1 MNKKITKSLFGRAS
15 VMLLAFVF
23 FGSILTSLFFFS
35 PPVAADNSGT
45 GTFEYKDIHNET
57 IIEVRGG
64 DTQEYHK
71 STGGNGVYNGGGAEG
86 FDGCTA
92 WIQTNSHKYDG
103 DTHAKWWAGCLGGPD
118 KTPTEPGKKS
128 ITIKAAHNYTGD
140 WIDHSHIKVG
150 GTIYYDNHIDDTLDF
165 KATNQNNGCDTN
177 VINGFPESDGGDITN
192 APAAEITINKPVS
205 ATNNNCVQTKHPVYF
220 NNTQNFAIYF
230 MWVDAGTI
238 QTSDR
243 TAMVYVQ
250 NGGGGPYLDNGSG
263 RSSDSSC
270 LSQIVPD
277 SVGSRHGT
285 LILRNS
291 DGNPFSSGFSP
302 QISGVDF
309 HDHGGCKV
317 SDPLRVNIGGNVNA
331 SKPPGSGDAG
341 GADAGDAGG
350 NITDCDTELTSPL
363 SWILCPLIDIGSNV
377 SDFVFND
384 LAKPLLSDI
393 PISTK
398 RDNGTYRAWQGFRFL
413 ANIMLI
419 GSMLAIVYAQ
429 ARGEK

>member
-1 MNKKITKSLFGRAS
+1 
-15 VMLLAFVF
+15 MLLAFVF
-23 FGSILTSLFFFS
+23 FGSILSSLFFF
-35 PPVAADNSGT
+35 PDQANAADRGFRYTDDRFSAIVGELVDGETATFDKKDNKTYDADYPDHVGCHAIIHVNHAGAHSGT
-45 GTFEYKDIHNET
+45 LELKDCTDGNESTSSISIADAKTF
-57 IIEVRGG
+57 
-64 DTQEYHK
+64 
-71 STGGNGVYNGGGAEG
+71 SGA
-86 FDGCTA
+86 
-92 WIQTNSHKYDG
+92 WV
-103 DTHAKWWAGCLGGPD
+103 
-118 KTPTEPGKKS
+118 
-128 ITIKAAHNYTGD
+128 
-140 WIDHSHIKVG
+140 DHSHIKVG
-150 GTIYYDNHIDDTLDF
+150 GTVYYDNHLDDNDSYM
-165 KATNQNNGCDTN
+165 ATNQNNDCDTN
-177 VINGFPESDGGDITN
+177 VIEGFPHKGGDPDN
-192 APAAEITINKPVS
+192 ATATATITINKPIS
-205 ATNNNCVQTKHPVYF
+205 ATNTNCVSTDYPIKF
-220 NNTQNFAIYF
+220 TNTANYAVYF

-250 NGGGGPYLDNGSG
+250 NGGSGPYLDNGTG
-263 RSSDSSC
+263 RSSDSQC

-277 SVGSRHGT
+277 NVGSRHGT

-291 DGNPFSSGFSP
+291 DGNPFPTGFSP
-302 QISGVDF
+302 QISGADL
-309 HDHGGCKV
+309 HDNSGCKV
-317 SDPLRVNIGGNVNA
+317 SDALRVNIGGTANA
-331 SKPPGSGDAG
+331 TKPPGSGDAG
-341 GADAGDAGG
+341 GAGAGDAGE